1 MDERRVA
8 ASVNA
13 RRSLLFARRE
23 SPSEKRSA
31 IPRSERVRPVAQL
44 LCSGRLERVELLR
57 RIGQRNGVE
66 DLFRA
71 AGLDEA
77 ASWWVA
83 DQVRVLLALPRP
95 SAIRGR
101 GRAADLRLLE
111 AWLAR
116 DPVRAAMGVNTWEG
130 VEWLDRDRFEA
141 LLRWAVRLDA
151 IATGRPADERVVGR
165 LAAAA
170 EAAGYRI
177 DALLSS
183 LAPAPRG
190 ITRLG

>member
-1 MDERRVA
+1 MTDET
-8 ASVNA
+8 
-13 RRSLLFARRE
+13 L
-23 SPSEKRSA
+23 
-31 IPRSERVRPVAQL
+31 
-44 LCSGRLERVELLR
+44 
-57 RIGQRNGVE
+57 
-66 DLFRA
+66 
-71 AGLDEA
+71 
-77 ASWWVA
+77 
-83 DQVRVLLALPRP
+83 
-95 SAIRGR
+95 
-101 GRAADLRLLE
+101 
-111 AWLAR
+111 
-116 DPVRAAMGVNTWEG
+116 
-130 VEWLDRDRFEA
+130 RDRFEA